1 MIGDE
6 QKQINLEDILIT
18 EELTRRLPKI
28 PDLQA
33 ENQAMHTLARQLANS
48 RQTMLKT
55 LVNIAID
62 LCQAGTAGVSLLE
75 TSQSGEEIFR
85 WVALA
90 GELEQYEGR
99 TTPGDFSPCGVCL
112 ERQAPILYL
121 YPERY
126 FTYFQEAK
134 PSTIE
139 GLVIP
144 LVIDEHPLGTIWI
157 LSHDEQRQFD
167 SEDVR
172 VMNSLA
178 DFTAAALQSSRA
190 LQTAQLAKFALHQ
203 SQARVQSLI
212 TNMPGMVYRYV
223 PCADG
228 KDRFTFVSSGCRDL
242 FEVEAQTALQ
252 DAGSIWNLIHPD
264 DLPSFTASVGAAVE
278 NFLPWDWQGRIIT
291 PSGKLKWV
299 QGRSSALR
307 TEDGDAWDGLLID
320 ITATKQAAE
329 ALRESEEL
337 KQRILDSSTDC
348 IKVLTLNNEILYI
361 SKGGLCLLEIDDPA
375 SINGAD
381 WSCLWQGEDL
391 DKASKAL
398 AAARMGNTGQFQG
411 YLPTALGKSKWWDII
426 ITPIRDASGQVAQL
440 LAISRD
446 ITEVKHIEAE
456 RQQAEIALREAH
468 VQLESALVAGAVY
481 TWRWNISTNRVIAN
495 TAFAHLFAVDPALA
509 CISGLPVDLF
519 LNAIHPE
526 DRSRVSMAID
536 QAIQSGEPYIAEYRV
551 RTASGEERWVSAR
564 GQVEYDAAGN
574 AVSLPGALI
583 DITSLKNTSEALQRS
598 EERYRTLFESIDDG
612 FCVIEVLFDKN
623 NTPINYLFLE
633 TNPAFEK
640 QTGLVQAEGKT
651 MLQLAPKH
659 EKHWF
664 EIYGKIVL
672 TGEPARFENRAEA
685 LNRWY
690 EVYAC
695 RIGQPENRKVA
706 VLFKDISER
715 KQIEAEREQVLERE
729 QAAREAAET
738 ANRIKDEFL
747 AVLSHELRSPLN
759 PILGWSKL
767 LRNGK
772 LDAAKTAYGL
782 ETIER
787 NAKLQVQLIE
797 DLLDVSRILRGKLSL
812 NMVPT
817 NLASIITAAME
828 TVQLAAEAKSIRVN
842 TVLDSEVGQ
851 VLGDSA
857 RLQQIIWNLIS
868 NAVKFT
874 PSAGSVEIKLNRVG
888 CEAQIQVK
896 DNGKGI
902 SPDFLPHVFEY
913 FRQADSTTTRTFGG
927 LGLGLAIVHHLVEL
941 HGGTVKAE
949 SPGIEQGAT
958 FTVNLPLL
966 NPESKRNLDESTSS
980 SFNVSS
986 SSLPLADVRILLV
999 DDETDT
1005 RDLIAFI
1012 LEQSGAIVT
1021 SAANALEALQAFE
1034 QTKFDVFLSDIG
1046 MPQMDGYTLMRNI
1059 RAMASLQGKEVLAI
1073 ALTAYA
1079 GEINQQQ
1086 ALAAGFQRHIAK
1098 PVEPEHLVKVIA
1110 DLTVAAK

>member
-1 MIGDE
+1 M
-6 QKQINLEDILIT
+6 
-18 EELTRRLPKI
+18 
-28 PDLQA
+28 
-33 ENQAMHTLARQLANS
+33 
-48 RQTMLKT
+48 
-55 LVNIAID
+55 
-62 LCQAGTAGVSLLE
+62 
-75 TSQSGEEIFR
+75 
-85 WVALA
+85 
-90 GELEQYEGR
+90 
-99 TTPGDFSPCGVCL
+99 
-112 ERQAPILYL
+112 
-121 YPERY
+121 
-126 FTYFQEAK
+126 
-134 PSTIE
+134 
-139 GLVIP
+139 
-144 LVIDEHPLGTIWI
+144 
-157 LSHDEQRQFD
+157 
-167 SEDVR
+167 
-172 VMNSLA
+172 
-178 DFTAAALQSSRA
+178 
-190 LQTAQLAKFALHQ
+190 
-203 SQARVQSLI
+203 
-212 TNMPGMVYRYV
+212 
-223 PCADG
+223 
-228 KDRFTFVSSGCRDL
+228 
-242 FEVEAQTALQ
+242 
-252 DAGSIWNLIHPD
+252 
-264 DLPSFTASVGAAVE
+264 
-278 NFLPWDWQGRIIT
+278 
-291 PSGKLKWV
+291 
-299 QGRSSALR
+299 
-307 TEDGDAWDGLLID
+307 
-320 ITATKQAAE
+320 
-329 ALRESEEL
+329 
-337 KQRILDSSTDC
+337 
-348 IKVLTLNNEILYI
+348 
-361 SKGGLCLLEIDDPA
+361 
-375 SINGAD
+375 
-381 WSCLWQGEDL
+381 
-391 DKASKAL
+391 
-398 AAARMGNTGQFQG
+398 
-411 YLPTALGKSKWWDII
+411 
-426 ITPIRDASGQVAQL
+426 
-440 LAISRD
+440 
-446 ITEVKHIEAE
+446 
-456 RQQAEIALREAH
+456 
-468 VQLESALVAGAVY
+468 
-481 TWRWNISTNRVIAN
+481 
-495 TAFAHLFAVDPALA
+495 
-509 CISGLPVDLF
+509 
-519 LNAIHPE
+519 
-526 DRSRVSMAID
+526 
-536 QAIQSGEPYIAEYRV
+536 
-551 RTASGEERWVSAR
+551 
-564 GQVEYDAAGN
+564 
-574 AVSLPGALI
+574 
-583 DITSLKNTSEALQRS
+583 
-598 EERYRTLFESIDDG
+598 FESIDDG